1 MSVSWCIQKKKLRPV
16 VMTAIHKTT
25 SLGDL
30 AQKCVDLEKILIDS
44 HRFTSYFY
52 RQEYYLLNLY

>member
-1 MSVSWCIQKKKLRPV
+1 
-16 VMTAIHKTT
+16 MTAIHKTT